1 MQNVLFSYV
10 IWAPAEA
17 ILSLFLHH
25 FIILFPHIQPS
36 DADVMVGSAED
47 GGGEQKRERRD
58 ELHEITQWWSETAG
72 VRTHT
77 TDHDA
82 KQLTF
87 QKSFVS
93 FTKSISHEK
102 TSQHF

>member
-1 MQNVLFSYV
+1 M
-10 IWAPAEA
+10 
-17 ILSLFLHH
+17 
-25 FIILFPHIQPS
+25 FPHIQPS

-72 VRTHT
+72 VRTRA

-87 QKSFVS
+87 QKSFVY
-93 FTKSISHEK
+93 FTKAIIHEK
-102 TSQHF
+102 TSQ